1 MPRIRKGRRVE
12 QHQDRVNVNLRF
24 DEELH
29 KQLVAEAKRRVRS
42 LNGEVIYRLRQS
54 LADDGAEEATA

>member
-1 MPRIRKGRRVE
+1 ME

-42 LNGEVIYRLRQS
+42 LNGEIVYRLRKS
-54 LADDGAEEATA
+54 IEGDSEAATA

>member
-1 MPRIRKGRRVE
+1 ME

-42 LNGEVIYRLRQS
+42 LNGEVVYRLRQS
-54 LADDGAEEATA
+54 IERDEAAADAVA